1 MPSGISTKAPEAR
14 SSLQNFDDAG
24 NADTDTGKVDQ
35 KIHAGDV
42 DGFLDLNLVVRKI
55 VVDILACHI
64 VLSSSISVEFVRI

>member
-14 SSLQNFDDAG
+14 SSLQNFFDDAG

-42 DGFLDLNLVVRKI
+42 DGFLDLNLVVGKI

-64 VLSSSISVEFVRI
+64 VFIEQHQC